1 MPYKTASLT
10 RGVVFFCLKKIMKK
24 IIING
29 EIGWEVTTQGVR
41 ADLDAAA
48 GDDLDIQIASPGGYV
63 STGLAIFNLFRD
75 YKREHPGAQIVATIK
90 GVAASMATYL
100 AVNPA
105 FDLVVAED
113 NAVFMIHNAMGGA
126 SGDYRDMRKMAEI
139 LDGVTQII
147 GKAYTAKTGTA
158 LEEIRDMMDDETW
171 LFGDEIK
178 AAGFVDEII
187 KSEDDANKESA
198 LAQAHIKFDAL
209 AAHMAEKRDDIKQI
223 AALIT
228 DEIAIAHNPAPN
240 AGKNTMEVQGMN
252 FEQLLAQ
259 NPAAKAEYDAIV
271 RNHESEKQ
279 AQFDAGKIEG
289 ENAVKARIAKAAPY
303 LMADCKYPNQIKDL
317 AVGVIKSEK
326 SIEGLETAVAV
337 YDALA
342 EKANSEAA
350 AAEAASSAVA
360 SGQQDDANAPEAKFQ
375 SMVEADKKNFGMEVK

>member
-1 MPYKTASLT
+1 
-10 RGVVFFCLKKIMKK
+10 MKK

-41 ADLDAAA
+41 AELDAAA

-105 FDLVVAED
+105 FDLVAAED

-139 LDGVTQII
+139 LDGVTQIV

-158 LEEIRDMMDDETW
+158 LDEIRDMMDDETW

-178 AAGFVDEII
+178 EAGFVDEII
-187 KSEDDANKESA
+187 KSSDADTDKPAA
-198 LAQAHIKFDAL
+198 LAQAKVKFNEM
-209 AAHMAEKRDDIKQI
+209 AAKLSAKRDDVQQI
-223 AALIT
+223 AALIKIET
-228 DEIAIAHNPAPN
+228 SNAHNPAPN
-240 AGKNTMEVQGMN
+240 AGKNTMEVQKMTLN
-252 FEQLLAQ
+252 EFLSQ
-259 NPAAKAEYDAIV
+259 NPAAKNEYDAELSAKF
-271 RNHESEKQ
+271 N
-279 AQFDAGKIEG
+279 AGKIEG
-289 ENAVKARIAKAAPY
+289 ENAVKARIAKAAPF
-303 LMADCKYPNQIKDL
+303 LMSDCKYPNQIKDL
-317 AVGVIKSEK
+317 AVGVIKGEK
-326 SIEGLETAVAV
+326 STEGLETAVAV

-342 EKANSEAA
+342 EKSNSEVA
-350 AAEAASSAVA
+350 AAESAATAAV
-360 SGQQDDANAPEAKFQ
+360 SGQQPAAEPSKDGVIRN
-375 SMVEADKKNFGMEVK
+375 EADLQAAIADAKKSLGMEVK

>member
-1 MPYKTASLT
+1 
-10 RGVVFFCLKKIMKK
+10 MKK

-48 GDDLDIQIASPGGYV
+48 GDDLDIQIASPGGYA

-105 FDLVVAED
+105 FDLVAAED
-113 NAVFMIHNAMGGA
+113 NAVFMIHNASGGA
-126 SGDYRDMRKMAEI
+126 SGDYRDMLKMAEI
-139 LDGVTQII
+139 LDGVTQIM

-158 LEEIRDMMDDETW
+158 LDEIRDMMDNETW

-178 AAGFVDEII
+178 EAGFVDEII
-187 KSEDDANKESA
+187 KSSDADTDKPAA
-198 LAQAHIKFDAL
+198 LAQAKVKFNEMAAKL
-209 AAHMAEKRDDIKQI
+209 AAKRDDVQQI
-223 AALIT
+223 AALLN
-228 DEIAIAHNPAPN
+228 AHNPAPN
-240 AGKNTMEVQGMN
+240 AGKNTMEVQKMTLN
-252 FEQLLAQ
+252 EFLSQ
-259 NPAAKAEYDAIV
+259 NPAAKNEYDAELSAKF
-271 RNHESEKQ
+271 N
-279 AQFDAGKIEG
+279 AGKIEG

-317 AVGVIKSEK
+317 AVGVIKGEK
-326 SIEGLETAVAV
+326 STEGLETAVAV

-342 EKANSEAA
+342 EKGNSEAA
-350 AAEAASSAVA
+350 AAESAATAVA
-360 SGQQDDANAPEAKFQ
+360 TGQQDDANAPEVKFQ
-375 SMVEADKKNFGMEVK
+375 SMIEADKKNFGMEVK

>member
-1 MPYKTASLT
+1 
-10 RGVVFFCLKKIMKK
+10 MKK